1 MLYSLC
7 VYVCVKTYWELIF
20 GFGTLCCL
28 SLIAADAES
37 VLSLYF
43 SNVSGLK
50 LDQSHLLRSQTC
62 SLWNLW
68 LGFKFVTFF
77 DTNFYILRMSPGTSD
92 IFLNILFFV
101 FLQLEVL
108 FYLWKC
114 LRDLLRRRFKW
125 KSKVCFVYI
134 DTGQNEQLSVSHL
147 FLKEQVTQKWRF
159 GHYLLTWCWCKIGS
173 SFVIHKTFLYCLNKN
188 IQKQPSRTTIRLV
201 RSRSSEALRSQIE
214 LC

>member
-1 MLYSLC
+1 
-7 VYVCVKTYWELIF
+7 
-20 GFGTLCCL
+20 
-28 SLIAADAES
+28 
-37 VLSLYF
+37 
-43 SNVSGLK
+43 
-50 LDQSHLLRSQTC
+50 
-62 SLWNLW
+62 
-68 LGFKFVTFF
+68 
-77 DTNFYILRMSPGTSD
+77 MSPGTSD